1 MNTCRA
7 GESAIVPIMIGSDT
21 VAVRLSA
28 RLLEKGV
35 FVPPAMYPAV
45 PAGESRLRF
54 TISSTH
60 SIEQLEKAVSE
71 LERLMREEGILGNAE

>member
-7 GESAIVPIMIGSDT
+7 GESAIVPIMIGTD
-21 VAVRLSA
+21 ADAARLSA
-28 RLLEKGV
+28 RMLERGV

-60 SIEQLEKAVSE
+60 STAQLEKAVTE
-71 LERLMREEGILGNAE
+71 LDALMREEGLLS